1 MNETKSPGAICA
13 SWWHRNVG
21 NDDGAARMTRARLHR
36 CSTPA
41 EALCIEAVHRLNAQL
56 RAAGYHPGAD
66 RLALV
71 AIVLALWRKVEAVN
85 SPKHSAR
92 ADRRMAP
99 VHSVHYVS
107 RPSFE
112 QPAMRTLSLLCAGRW
127 PSCGRRPLISSHW
140 PPTSIAGMRT
150 LGQRGVSSI
159 LARLPAPR
167 TDFRGRPKHDPFHP
181 VAFSDSL
188 SSLQPQPR

>member
-71 AIVLALWRKVEAVN
+71 AIVLAHVVESGSRKLAETFGQSGSKDGPRALGALRFQTLVRTTGYADLITPLRRTMAIVRQTPIDIVALVSDLYRWNEDTRTAWCFQYFGASASAPEPTLEETEA
-85 SPKHSAR
+85 
-92 ADRRMAP
+92 
-99 VHSVHYVS
+99 
-107 RPSFE
+107 
-112 QPAMRTLSLLCAGRW
+112 
-127 PSCGRRPLISSHW
+127 
-140 PPTSIAGMRT
+140 
-150 LGQRGVSSI
+150 
-159 LARLPAPR
+159 
-167 TDFRGRPKHDPFHP
+167 
-181 VAFSDSL
+181 
-188 SSLQPQPR
+188 

>member
-71 AIVLALWRKVEAVN
+71 AIVLAHVAESGSRKLAETFG
-85 SPKHSAR
+85 PER
-92 ADRRMAP
+92 I
-99 VHSVHYVS
+99 
-107 RPSFE
+107 E
-112 QPAMRTLSLLCAGRW
+112 G
-127 PSCGRRPLISSHW
+127 W
-140 PPTSIAGMRT
+140 PPCTRCTTFPDPRSNN
-150 LGQRGVSSI
+150 
-159 LARLPAPR
+159 RLCGPYHSFAPGDGHR
-167 TDFRGRPKHDPFHP
+167 AADAH
-181 VAFSDSL
+181 
-188 SSLQPQPR
+188 